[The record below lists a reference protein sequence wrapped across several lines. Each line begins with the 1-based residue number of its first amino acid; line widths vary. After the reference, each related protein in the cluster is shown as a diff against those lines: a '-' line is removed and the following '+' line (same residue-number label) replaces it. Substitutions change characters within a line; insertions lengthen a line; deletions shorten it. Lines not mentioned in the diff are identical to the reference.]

1 MLYMTW
7 DYFKLVSIIEI
18 NELLVMYLE
27 LQPYEHKTSTI
38 PRYFYAEDCT
48 TWQAWILLL
57 VLCEECFCKSVRNK

>member
-1 MLYMTW
+1 MHKMFEIGMLYMTW

-48 TWQAWILLL
+48 T
-57 VLCEECFCKSVRNK
+57 